1 MFASGRLLSFSS
13 IANLVYVPICI
24 GMESA
29 SKPSLKRVAF
39 GLVLQ
44 EEEQLRGVVEHKH
57 RMSQRIA
64 ELKRQLE
71 ESRTATADR
80 TFQLQASEVIQ
91 VSR

>member
-1 MFASGRLLSFSS
+1 
-13 IANLVYVPICI
+13 
-24 GMESA
+24 
-29 SKPSLKRVAF
+29 
-39 GLVLQ
+39 LQ